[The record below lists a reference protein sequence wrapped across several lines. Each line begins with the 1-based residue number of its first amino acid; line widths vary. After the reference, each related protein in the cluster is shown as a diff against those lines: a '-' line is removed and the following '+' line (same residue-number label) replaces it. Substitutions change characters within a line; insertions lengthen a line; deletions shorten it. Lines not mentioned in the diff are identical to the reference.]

1 MNEPRR
7 FAAGEY
13 AENLLEPLLKGDIDH
28 PVFDFTFR
36 LVIMDM
42 VRVFGWNFKE
52 VPVWFFVEFTQQ
64 YLGHLSVLEQKY
76 IVSHV
81 VGRINNV
88 NPPRYDEA
96 PIKSRI

>member
-13 AENLLEPLLKGDIDH
+13 AENLLEPLLRGEVYH
-28 PVFDFTFR
+28 PIFDFISR

-42 VRVFGWNFKE
+42 VRVFGWKFKE
-52 VPVWFFVEFTQQ
+52 VPVWFFIEFTEQ
-64 YLGHLSVLEQKY
+64 YLGHLPVIQQKY
-76 IVSHV
+76 IVAHI

-88 NPPRYDEA
+88 NPSRYDEA
-96 PIKSRI
+96 PIKSRV